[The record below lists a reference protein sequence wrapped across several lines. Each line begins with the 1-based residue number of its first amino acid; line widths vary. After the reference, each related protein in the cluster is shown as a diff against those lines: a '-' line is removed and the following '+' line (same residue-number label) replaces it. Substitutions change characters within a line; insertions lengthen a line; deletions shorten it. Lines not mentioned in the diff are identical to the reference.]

1 MKKAR
6 LKSAN
11 KTIHRQIMAGCLVA
25 VILAGYLTQ
34 LVSARSRESFFT
46 RNNIIF
52 LESDGSLSSTTCQDL
67 SSNQAV
73 GEALSGGLSKDLMVI
88 KNPDKFA
95 QAIDTWV
102 KKAYPGSPFVGL
114 GRYAVMG
121 GQRAGINPILPIIIA
136 RKESNL
142 GTNKTGAG
150 RKLTEGHNAYG
161 RTATSQQPHI
171 ATSRK
176 WYKWRS
182 FEDSLFDQS
191 GRQDDMYLYIK
202 RTYGDLK
209 TIDQTMLRYAP
220 PSENNTDQYLREIK
234 QWASEIYNL
243 AGDAIDQSKLGS
255 TNTYDDCV
263 NGDGGGSGG
272 GGAGVISLG
281 NFNMFYQHKGPWA
294 RQYIGR
300 QSCLRETFTQCG
312 CGPTSLAIVISNLTG
327 DKSITP
333 LKTRDFASFSNGID
347 WASLASVPRRFGLK
361 TQTIGLNIARA
372 RQTLE
377 QGGLVILSQTRGP
390 LTRQSDGHILV
401 IRGINAQ
408 GRFLVADP
416 ISERQTNN
424 QNGYSAADILSGARN
439 MWAVTK

>member
-1 MKKAR
+1 MKKTQAKPLSTR
-6 LKSAN
+6 FL
-11 KTIHRQIMAGCLVA
+11 RQVLAGCL
-25 VILAGYLTQ
+25 LAIIISGYFVELA
-34 LVSARSRESFFT
+34 SARSRESFFT

-52 LESDGSLSSTTCQDL
+52 LETEDSLSSKICKDL
-67 SSNQAV
+67 SASEAV
-73 GEALSGGLSKDLMVI
+73 GEISSGGLSKDLMVI

-95 QAIDTWV
+95 QAIDIWV

-136 RKESNL
+136 RKESSL

-161 RTATSQQPHI
+161 RTATSSQPHI
-171 ATSRK
+171 TTGRK

-202 RTYGDLK
+202 RTYSDLK
-209 TIDQTMLRYAP
+209 TIDQTMMRYAP
-220 PSENNTDQYLREIK
+220 PSENNTAQYLREIK
-234 QWASEIYNL
+234 QWASEIYAL
-243 AGDAIDQSKLGS
+243 AGDSIDQSKLGS
-255 TNTYDDCV
+255 TNSYDDCV
-263 NGDGGGSGG
+263 DEGGDYIG
-272 GGAGVISLG
+272 GGAGAISLG
-281 NFNMFYQHKGPWA
+281 SFNMFYQHKGPWA
-294 RQYIGR
+294 RKLIGR
-300 QSCLRETFTQCG
+300 QSCLNETFTQCG

-333 LKTRDFASFSNGID
+333 FKTRDLSGFSNGID
-347 WASLASVPRRFGLK
+347 WSSIESVPRRFGLK
-361 TQTIGLNIARA
+361 TQAIGMNIARA

-377 QGGLVILSQTRGP
+377 QGGMVILSQTRGP
-390 LTRQSDGHILV
+390 LTRQSNGHILV
-401 IRGINAQ
+401 IRGINQQ

-416 ISERQTNN
+416 ISERHTTN
-424 QNGYSAADILSGARN
+424 QNGYSAADILTGARN